1 MTLETGVMQLDREL
15 PVAAEVSGFSGA
27 ASAGFIYRSVRFLG
41 SVRTHPSAVAGLALI
56 ALFVVVALAAPVIA
70 PHPVSELNLANRFL
84 PPVFLEGGRW
94 NYIFGTD
101 QMGQDV
107 FSRVLYGARVSI
119 VIGLVSVL
127 ISIGI
132 GTVLGSLAGYYRGW
146 ADRALSRVADLLM
159 AFPYLL
165 FTIFAMAVL
174 GPGIINLILALS
186 FKAWVEFFR
195 LVRGEVMAETTREYV
210 DAARILG
217 QKPLVIIVREIFPNI
232 VHSIVVLGTLRLGFM
247 IIMEASLSFLGLG
260 VPPDIPAWGS
270 MVAAGRDF
278 MLRAWWVSTMPG
290 LAIVVLVLGVN
301 LFGEGLRELS
311 DPRLQMGKGD

>member
-1 MTLETGVMQLDREL
+1 MDHEL
-15 PVAAEVSGFSGA
+15 PVAAMQDRLTGPAEPGL
-27 ASAGFIYRSVRFLG
+27 IRSLVIFLG
-41 SVRTHPSAVAGLALI
+41 NIRSHPSALVGLVIITVFALI
-56 ALFVVVALAAPVIA
+56 ALLAPLIA
-70 PHPVSELNLANRFL
+70 PHPVSELNLSGRYL
-84 PPVFLEGGRW
+84 PPFFMAGGSW
-94 NYIFGTD
+94 AHIFGTD
-101 QMGQDV
+101 QLGQDV
-107 FSRVLYGARVSI
+107 FSRVVYGARVSI

-127 ISIGI
+127 ISIAI
-132 GTVLGSLAGYYRGW
+132 GTVLGSVAGFYRGW
-146 ADRALSRVADLLM
+146 FDRVVSRLADLLM

-174 GPGIINLILALS
+174 GPGILNLIIALS
-186 FKAWVEFFR
+186 FKAWVEFYR
-195 LVRGEVMAETTREYV
+195 LVRGEVMAESTREYV

-217 QKPLVIIVREIFPNI
+217 QRPPTIVLREIFPNI

-270 MVAAGRDF
+270 MVAAGRDI

-290 LAIVVLVLGVN
+290 LAILVLVLGVN

-311 DPRLQMGKGD
+311 DPRLQLGKGD

>member
-27 ASAGFIYRSVRFLG
+27 ASAGFIYRSVSFLG

-290 LAIVVLVLGVN
+290 LAIVLLVLGVN